1 MTKALIV
8 GVMLLVGGLLAFQPP
23 VNAQLARHTGVIGA
37 TFISSV
43 MSTAILTV
51 VLVAAGGGF
60 GELRAAAGV
69 PLVYLTGGIIGAV
82 VIVGLAA
89 SVGSLGAGGVFAAT
103 ICGQLLVSA
112 AVVDRF
118 ALAGVDRVGLSAPR
132 LIGVGLVIVGTLLI
146 TLR

>member
-1 MTKALIV
+1 M
-8 GVMLLVGGLLAFQPP
+8 
-23 VNAQLARHTGVIGA
+23 
-37 TFISSV
+37 
-43 MSTAILTV
+43 
-51 VLVAAGGGF
+51 
-60 GELRAAAGV
+60 
-69 PLVYLTGGIIGAV
+69 

-132 LIGVGLVIVGTLLI
+132 LIGIGLVIVGTLLI

>member
-1 MTKALIV
+1 VTKALIV

-43 MSTAILTV
+43 MTTAILTV

-60 GELRAAAGV
+60 AELRHAGGV
-69 PLVYLTGGIIGAV
+69 PLVYLTGGMIGAV

-132 LIGVGLVIVGTLLI
+132 LIGIALVVVGTLLI

>member
-1 MTKALIV
+1 MTKALLV
-8 GVMLLVGGLLAFQPP
+8 GAMLLVGGLLAVQPP
-23 VNAQLARHTGVIGA
+23 INAQLARHTGLIGA

-60 GELRAAAGV
+60 GELRHASEV

-82 VIVGLAA
+82 FIVALAA
-89 SVGSLGAGGVFAAT
+89 AVGSLGAGGVFAAT

-118 ALAGVDRVGLSAPR
+118 GLAGVERLGLSLPR
-132 LIGVGLVIVGTLLI
+132 LIGIVLVIAGTLLI